1 MENQV
6 REISLR
12 HLFWKVMLGWK
23 LWIVCALLFAILLPG
38 VKYAKDAQ
46 AYKAAQQPQE
56 DVTQTVTFT
65 KTEQQQIDD
74 VKSLQVLLDKN
85 SQYMQESLLM
95 NIDPYQEHVLELKY
109 YIDSDYTYNYSK
121 DNKQNYTSA
130 ITNAYVDY
138 AANGLSQK
146 EIWKD
151 VNTKAEAKYLAELV
165 SATVDSDNTFSVL
178 VKYTDEKSL
187 KSVSEAIQK
196 ELKGRYEDIADRI
209 GSHKLVLV
217 SENYQVRTDSDLAN
231 SQNAVTGL
239 IKSYRD
245 QISTLT
251 SAMTED
257 QLKVVDSELA
267 AERENET
274 VDEETVPETV
284 EVSAP
289 VFSKKYVV
297 LGFVM
302 GIFLAALYLVCVAV
316 LSNKLQ
322 EAEELVR
329 FYKLR
334 QFGILTQNK
343 GSKGING
350 FLLRIKYRNQK
361 LLSAEASVQLAISN
375 IELYCKNEGI
385 TKLFLTG
392 SEIERVDKNTITQIV
407 EGLSTKG
414 IQTVYGENICYDAAA
429 MREASE
435 AGHVVLVE
443 ITDVSIY
450 QEIEKE
456 LRMLKDW
463 NVNIAGCVGVE

>member
-23 LWIVCALLFAILLPG
+23 LWIVCAVLFAILLPG
-38 VKYAKDAQ
+38 VKYAKDTR
-46 AYKAAQQPQE
+46 AYKAAQQPQQDE
-56 DVTQTVTFT
+56 AQTVTFT

-85 SQYMQESLLM
+85 SLYMQESLLM
-95 NIDPYQEHVLELKY
+95 NIDPYQEHMLELKY

-121 DNKQNYTSA
+121 DNKQDYTSA

-146 EIWKD
+146 EIWQD
-151 VNTKAEAKYLAELV
+151 VNMKAEDKYLAELV
-165 SATVDSDNTFSVL
+165 SANVDSDNTFSVL
-178 VKYTDEKSL
+178 VKYTDDESL
-187 KSVSEAIQK
+187 QSVSKAIQK
-196 ELKGRYEDIADRI
+196 NLKDRQADIEERI

-217 SENYQVRTDSDLAN
+217 SENYQIQTDSDLAN
-231 SQNAVTGL
+231 AQKAVTDL
-239 IKSYRD
+239 IKSYQD
-245 QISTLT
+245 QITTMT
-251 SAMTED
+251 SAMTEE
-257 QLKVVDSELA
+257 QLKAVDSEVA
-267 AERENET
+267 DESDSKTEAEDAVVAT
-274 VDEETVPETV
+274 T
-284 EVSAP
+284 P
-289 VFSKKYVV
+289 VFSKKYVI

-343 GSKGING
+343 GSKGLTG

-361 LLSAEASVQLAISN
+361 MLSADASVQLAISN

-385 TKLFLTG
+385 TKVFLTG
-392 SEIERVDKNTITQIV
+392 SEIERVDKTTITKIV
-407 EGLSTKG
+407 EGLGAKG

-463 NVNIAGCVGVE
+463 NVDVAGCVGVE

>member
-23 LWIVCALLFAILLPG
+23 LWIVCAVLFAILLPG
-38 VKYAKDAQ
+38 VKYAKDAR
-46 AYKAAQQPQE
+46 AYKAAQQPQQDE
-56 DVTQTVTFT
+56 AQTVMFT

-85 SQYMQESLLM
+85 SLYIQESLLM

-109 YIDSDYTYNYSK
+109 YIDSDYTYNYAK

-130 ITNAYVDY
+130 ITNTYVDY
-138 AANGLSQK
+138 AANGLNQK

-151 VNTKAEAKYLAELV
+151 VNTKAEEKYLAELV
-165 SATVDSDNTFSVL
+165 SASVDSDNTFSVL

-187 KSVSEAIQK
+187 QSVSDAIQK
-196 ELKGRYEDIADRI
+196 ALKGRYEDIADRI
-209 GSHKLVLV
+209 GAHKLVLV
-217 SENYQVRTDSDLAN
+217 SENYQVQTDSDLAN
-231 SQNAVTGL
+231 SQNSVASL
-239 IKSYRD
+239 LKSYRD

-251 SAMTED
+251 STMTED

-267 AERENET
+267 DERADET
-274 VDEETVPETV
+274 EAEETAPVTV
-284 EVSAP
+284 NPP

-322 EAEELVR
+322 QAEELVC

-334 QFGILTQNK
+334 QFGILTQGK
-343 GSKGING
+343 GSKGITG

-361 LLSAEASVQLAISN
+361 MLSAEASVQLAVSN
-375 IELYCKNEGI
+375 LELYCQKEGI

-392 SEIERVDKNTITQIV
+392 SEIERVDKSTITKFV
-407 EGLSTKG
+407 DGLKAKG
-414 IQTVYGENICYDAAA
+414 IQTVYGENICYDATA

-463 NVNIAGCVGVE
+463 NVDVTGCVGVE

>member
-1 MENQV
+1 M
-6 REISLR
+6 
-12 HLFWKVMLGWK
+12 
-23 LWIVCALLFAILLPG
+23 LFAILLPG

-46 AYKAAQQPQE
+46 AYKAAQQPQ
-56 DVTQTVTFT
+56 DATQSVAFM

-74 VKSLQVLLDKN
+74 VKSLQMLLDKN
-85 SQYMQESLLM
+85 SLYMQESLLM

-165 SATVDSDNTFSVL
+165 PATVDSDNTFSVL

-187 KSVSEAIQK
+187 ERVSEAIQK
-196 ELKGRYEDIADRI
+196 ELKGRYKDIADRI

-217 SENYQVRTDSDLAN
+217 SENYQVQTDSDLAN

-274 VDEETVPETV
+274 ADEETVPETV
-284 EVSAP
+284 EVPAP

-329 FYKLR
+329 FYKL
-334 QFGILTQNK
+334 
-343 GSKGING
+343 
-350 FLLRIKYRNQK
+350 
-361 LLSAEASVQLAISN
+361 
-375 IELYCKNEGI
+375 
-385 TKLFLTG
+385 
-392 SEIERVDKNTITQIV
+392 SEN
-407 EGLSTKG
+407 
-414 IQTVYGENICYDAAA
+414 
-429 MREASE
+429 
-435 AGHVVLVE
+435 
-443 ITDVSIY
+443 
-450 QEIEKE
+450 
-456 LRMLKDW
+456 
-463 NVNIAGCVGVE
+463 

>member
-1 MENQV
+1 
-6 REISLR
+6 
-12 HLFWKVMLGWK
+12 MLGWK

-38 VKYAKDAQ
+38 VKYAKDART
-46 AYKAAQQPQE
+46 YKAAQQPQDE
-56 DVTQTVTFT
+56 TQSVAFT

-85 SQYMQESLLM
+85 SLYMQESLLM

-217 SENYQVRTDSDLAN
+217 SENYQVQTDSDLAN

-274 VDEETVPETV
+274 ADEETVPETV

-350 FLLRIKYRNQK
+350 K

>member
-38 VKYAKDAQ
+38 VKYAKDAR
-46 AYKAAQQPQE
+46 AYNAAQQPQP
-56 DVTQTVTFT
+56 DNTQEVVFT

-85 SQYMQESLLM
+85 SVYMQESLLM

-109 YIDSDYTYNYSK
+109 YVDSDYIYNYSK
-121 DNKQNYTSA
+121 DNRQDYTSA
-130 ITNAYVDY
+130 ITYAYVDY
-138 AANGLSQK
+138 AARGLNQK
-146 EIWKD
+146 EIWQD
-151 VNTKAEAKYLAELV
+151 VNTKAEDKYLAELV
-165 SATVDSDNTFSVL
+165 SASVDSDNTFSVL
-178 VKYTDEKSL
+178 VRYTDDKSL
-187 KSVSEAIQK
+187 QSVSKAIQK
-196 ELKGRYEDIADRI
+196 ELKGRHADIEAQI

-231 SQNAVTGL
+231 SQNSVASL
-239 IKSYRD
+239 LKSYRD

-251 SAMTED
+251 STMTEE

-267 AERENET
+267 EERADATE
-274 VDEETVPETV
+274 EETPEPV
-284 EVSAP
+284 AVSAP
-289 VFSKKYVV
+289 VLSKKYIV
-297 LGFVM
+297 LGLVM

-322 EAEELVR
+322 QAEELVR

-334 QFGILTQNK
+334 QFGVLTQGK
-343 GSKGING
+343 GAKGITG

-361 LLSAEASVQLAISN
+361 MLSADASIQLAISN

-392 SEIERVDKNTITQIV
+392 SEIERVDRATITKIV
-407 EGLSTKG
+407 EGLSAKG

-463 NVNIAGCVGVE
+463 NVDVAGCVGVE

>member
-1 MENQV
+1 MIQSV
-6 REISLR
+6 I
-12 HLFWKVMLGWK
+12 
-23 LWIVCALLFAILLPG
+23 
-38 VKYAKDAQ
+38 
-46 AYKAAQQPQE
+46 
-56 DVTQTVTFT
+56 
-65 KTEQQQIDD
+65 
-74 VKSLQVLLDKN
+74 
-85 SQYMQESLLM
+85 
-95 NIDPYQEHVLELKY
+95 
-109 YIDSDYTYNYSK
+109 

-187 KSVSEAIQK
+187 ERVSEAIQK
-196 ELKGRYEDIADRI
+196 ELKGRYKDIADRI

-217 SENYQVRTDSDLAN
+217 SENYQVQTDSDLAN
-231 SQNAVTGL
+231 SQSTVASL

-251 SAMTED
+251 SAMTEE
-257 QLKVVDSELA
+257 QLKV
-267 AERENET
+267 
-274 VDEETVPETV
+274 
-284 EVSAP
+284 
-289 VFSKKYVV
+289 
-297 LGFVM
+297 
-302 GIFLAALYLVCVAV
+302 
-316 LSNKLQ
+316 
-322 EAEELVR
+322 
-329 FYKLR
+329 
-334 QFGILTQNK
+334 
-343 GSKGING
+343 
-350 FLLRIKYRNQK
+350 
-361 LLSAEASVQLAISN
+361 
-375 IELYCKNEGI
+375 
-385 TKLFLTG
+385 
-392 SEIERVDKNTITQIV
+392 V

-456 LRMLKDW
+456 LRILKDW